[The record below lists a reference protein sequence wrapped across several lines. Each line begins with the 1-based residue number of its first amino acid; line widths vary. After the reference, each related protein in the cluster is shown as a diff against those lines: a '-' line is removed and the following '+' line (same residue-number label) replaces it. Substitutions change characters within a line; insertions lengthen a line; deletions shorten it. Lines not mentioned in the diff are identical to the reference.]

1 MNNNQ
6 ILDRIPN
13 TMRKILV
20 FLLKN
25 SEIILFFYNWYFRL
39 KNKKSYFKENKKRES
54 LSIFDY
60 EALAQPI
67 PFYPI
72 ETQRDSNYYGYVQA
86 LKSYAGVDK
95 VEAALEHGIYLGNR
109 ITTAEGYRTTKKVIA
124 MSENRVESFKIHN
137 INKPIVAIGPYIHYA
152 EPLLKT
158 DQFSDLKKSLGK
170 VLLVMPVHAAKGFHV
185 TFSHQLLIAY
195 IQSIQAEYQTVM
207 VCVHFRD
214 ILNNP
219 QFVAPY
225 LEKGYRIVCAGNEY
239 DYNFVRRLKSII
251 MLADYVVSNSHGTNT
266 GFCTYM
272 RKPQTIVHDDS
283 LVKKHNSYTPE
294 VQKIRDEQVREIE
307 SAFAA
312 YNSDITDEQM
322 RIVDKY
328 WGLSLVK
335 SPKELYTLITRLNRI

>member
-1 MNNNQ
+1 
-6 ILDRIPN
+6 
-13 TMRKILV
+13 MRKLLV
-20 FLLKN
+20 FFLKN
-25 SEIILFFYNWYFRL
+25 SNVVLFLYNIFYRL
-39 KNKKSYFKENKKRES
+39 KNKSKFYAENVSRES

-67 PFYPI
+67 PYYPI
-72 ETQRDSNYYGYVQA
+72 ETQRDSNYYGYVRA
-86 LKSYAGVDK
+86 LKCYAGVDK

-124 MSENRVESFKIHN
+124 MSENRVESFRVHN

-152 EPLLKT
+152 EPLLKPT
-158 DQFSDLKKSLGK
+158 QFCDLKKSLGK

-185 TFSHQLLIAY
+185 TFSHQVLINF
-195 IQSIQAEYQTVM
+195 IQSIQAEYQTII

-272 RKPQTIVHDDS
+272 GKPQTIVHDES
-283 LVKKHNSYTPE
+283 LVKIHNSYTAE
-294 VQKIRDEQVREIE
+294 VQRIRDEQVLEIE
-307 SAFAA
+307 SAFAN
-312 YNSDITDEQM
+312 YSLTITDEQK

-328 WGLSLVK
+328 WGLSLIK
-335 SPKELYTLITRLNRI
+335 TPQELYSIIDNLNHQ